1 MHIVHSISK
10 RNYPKEREYG
20 SAQCRRQRPTDQAA
34 STIEDTPSTCDGQQL
49 YPTKV
54 DRLVVPTGKYCKPD
68 ATS

>member
-10 RNYPKEREYG
+10 RKLSEDERIRF
-20 SAQCRRQRPTDQAA
+20 STMSPTATDRPT
-34 STIEDTPSTCDGQQL
+34 STIEDTLSTCDGQQL